1 VAAKP
6 LGELD
11 ALAGDAGADASL
23 AEPSAQAV
31 VVVALVDMELGPTP
45 TVECAA
51 GAIRRNPAHEC
62 FQAAAV
68 MQAGAGDAHRQRH
81 AVSVG
86 DEVNLRSRLATSGG
100 LSPVQSNTI
109 GDVTWEDVGNGYFID
124 PARDVLLRLREHG
137 ALVVGADQKAHG
149 LVIGSNGGGLSYVMG
164 PDGAVHR
171 TRTASLDDPELDK
184 VADDLRQFLELLERS
199 LTRFV
204 SDGEPG
210 YL

>member
-1 VAAKP
+1 MTGEFERRHGFPPGTNEVRPADDDDRVAART
-6 LGELD
+6 
-11 ALAGDAGADASL
+11 LAQVSLIPAD
-23 AEPSAQAV
+23 
-31 VVVALVDMELGPTP
+31 LVTFYD
-45 TVECAA
+45 
-51 GAIRRNPAHEC
+51 
-62 FQAAAV
+62 
-68 MQAGAGDAHRQRH
+68 
-81 AVSVG
+81 
-86 DEVNLRSRLATSGG
+86 
-100 LSPVQSNTI
+100 TI